1 MPSWG
6 AILQLINRTTVWQIG
21 AQTLES
27 RSWTTCAQCEQV
39 LLDYFEGVDRRD
51 PEMAVSVFAED
62 ARAEIMTGKV
72 LEGRDRIGRALGRVL
87 VRYARTSHHFTN
99 ARVEIDGDRAVL
111 RTYVYA
117 YHRMTTGDVWHLWAR
132 LYDGMERRDGRW
144 LIVDHRLTGVDS
156 EPHRP
161 DIGGDWYA
169 GHPGHLAPGPI
180 PDTHDVARDALAAA
194 VPVAGAGLAL
204 VRGAATEDGALPAGV
219 KALFAAAAAAA
230 KGHGGQLREG
240 LDRAKDGGVPA
251 EHAWAAAAALG
262 LARGEEVAA
271 RLVAAILA
279 RYGPPAEGG
288 AAAES
293 FDPEAA
299 RDYFRDYFGGE
310 IPERVTLLAE
320 RSAPMFEGY
329 ALLHRGVL
337 RDGALEPKLAEL
349 LLCAVNAAELQT
361 AFVEIHARA
370 ARQAGATDAELVDA
384 IVSVIPVGGIAVWA
398 ASAAVLAGR

>member
-1 MPSWG
+1 MDD
-6 AILQLINRTTVWQIG
+6 ARAV
-21 AQTLES
+21 
-27 RSWTTCAQCEQV
+27 EQV

-99 ARVEIDGDRAVL
+99 ARVEIDGDLATL

-144 LIVDHRLTGVDS
+144 QIVDHRLTGVDS

-161 DIGGDWYA
+161 DIGNEWYG
-169 GHPGHLAPGPI
+169 GHAGHLAPGPI
-180 PDTHDVARDALAAA
+180 PDTRSVAREALAAA
-194 VPVAGAGLAL
+194 DPAAGAGLDL
-204 VRGAATEDGALPAGV
+204 VRGAANADGALPAGV

-230 KGHGGQLREG
+230 KGHPGQLRDG
-240 LDRAKDGGVPA
+240 LGRAKAAGIPA
-251 EHAWAAAAALG
+251 EQAWAAASALA
-262 LARGEEVAA
+262 LSRGEEVAG

-279 RYGPPAEGG
+279 HYGPSAEG
-288 AAAES
+288 AAAAPLGV
-293 FDPEAA
+293 DAA
-299 RDYFRDYFGGE
+299 RAYFRDHFGGE
-310 IPERVTLLAE
+310 IPERVELIAQ
-320 RSAPMFEGY
+320 SSQPVFEGY

-337 RDGALEPKLAEL
+337 HEGALEPKLAEL

-361 AFVEIHARA
+361 GFVEIHAQG
-370 ARQAGATDAELVDA
+370 ARKAGASDAELVDA
-384 IVSVIPVGGIAVWA
+384 VVSVIPVGGIAVWA
-398 ASAAVLAGR
+398 ACAGMLAGNG

>member
-1 MPSWG
+1 MDDVR
-6 AILQLINRTTVWQIG
+6 AV
-21 AQTLES
+21 
-27 RSWTTCAQCEQV
+27 EQV
-39 LLDYFEGVDRRD
+39 LLDYFDGVDRRD
-51 PEMAVSVFAED
+51 PEAAVSVFAED

-87 VRYARTSHHFTN
+87 VRYARTSHHPTN
-99 ARVEIDGDRAVL
+99 ARVEIDGDRATL

-144 LIVDHRLTGVDS
+144 LIVDHKLTGVDS

-161 DIGGDWYA
+161 DIGNEWYS
-169 GHPGHLAPGPI
+169 GHAGHLAPGPI
-180 PDTHDVARDALAAA
+180 PDARLVARDALAAA
-194 VPVAGAGLAL
+194 DPAAGAGLAL
-204 VRGAATEDGALPAGV
+204 VRGAATGDGALPAGV

-230 KGHGGQLREG
+230 KGHPGQLRDG
-240 LDRAKDGGVPA
+240 LARAKEAGVPA

-262 LARGEEVAA
+262 LARGEEVAG

-279 RYGPPAEGG
+279 HYGPPAEGG
-288 AAAES
+288 AATA

-299 RDYFRDYFGGE
+299 RAYFRDYFGGE
-310 IPERVTLLAE
+310 IPERVALLAE
-320 RSAPMFEGY
+320 RSAPAFEGY

-337 RDGALEPKLAEL
+337 RHGALEPKLAEL

-370 ARQAGATDAELVDA
+370 ARKAGASDAELVDA

-398 ASAAVLAGR
+398 ASAAVLAGS

>member
-1 MPSWG
+1 VVVDDVR
-6 AILQLINRTTVWQIG
+6 AV
-21 AQTLES
+21 
-27 RSWTTCAQCEQV
+27 EQV
-39 LLDYFEGVDRRD
+39 LLNYFDGVDRRD
-51 PEMAVSVFAED
+51 PEAAVSVFAPD

-87 VRYARTSHHFTN
+87 VRYARTSHHPTN

-180 PDTHDVARDALAAA
+180 PDPREVARKALADA
-194 VPVAGAGLAL
+194 VPVAGAGLAR
-204 VRGAATEDGALPAGV
+204 VRDAATGDGALPAGT

-230 KGHGGQLREG
+230 RGHAGQLR
-240 LDRAKDGGVPA
+240 DAISRARDEGVPA
-251 EHAWAAAAALG
+251 DHLWAAAAALG
-262 LARGEEVAA
+262 LARGEEVAG
-271 RLVAAILA
+271 RLVAQILA
-279 RYGPPAEGG
+279 HYGPSETDGAPAPG
-288 AAAES
+288 
-293 FDPEAA
+293 FDPDAA
-299 RDYFRDYFGGE
+299 RGYFRDYFGGE
-310 IPERVTLLAE
+310 IPERVALLAE
-320 RSAPMFEGY
+320 RSPSAFEGY

-370 ARQAGATDAELVDA
+370 ARAAGATEAELVDA
-384 IVSVIPVGGIAVWA
+384 IVSMIPIGGIAVWA
-398 ASAAVLAGR
+398 ATAGVLAGS

>member
-1 MPSWG
+1 MDDVR
-6 AILQLINRTTVWQIG
+6 AV
-21 AQTLES
+21 
-27 RSWTTCAQCEQV
+27 EQV
-39 LLDYFEGVDRRD
+39 LLDYFDGVDRRD
-51 PEMAVSVFAED
+51 AEAAVSVFAED

-87 VRYARTSHHFTN
+87 VRYARTSHHPTN

-161 DIGGDWYA
+161 DIGNEWYG

-180 PDTHDVARDALAAA
+180 PEQGDVARRALADA

-204 VRGAATEDGALPAGV
+204 LRESAAAEGALPAGV

-230 KGHGGQLREG
+230 RGHALLLR
-240 LDRAKDGGVPA
+240 DAVARARAEDVPA
-251 EHAWAAAAALG
+251 EQAWAAAAALG
-262 LARGEEVAA
+262 LARGEEVAG
-271 RLVAAILA
+271 RFVAALLA
-279 RYGPPAEGG
+279 HYGPPPAGDPYG
-288 AAAES
+288 AA
-293 FDPEAA
+293 FDRDAA
-299 RDYFRDYFGGE
+299 LAYFRDYFGGDV
-310 IPERVTLLAE
+310 PERVSLLAE
-320 RSAPMFEGY
+320 RSASVFEGY

-370 ARQAGATDAELVDA
+370 ARGAGATEAELVDA
-384 IVSVIPVGGIAVWA
+384 IVAVIPVGGIAVWA
-398 ASAAVLAGR
+398 AAAGVLGKA

>member
-1 MPSWG
+1 
-6 AILQLINRTTVWQIG
+6 
-21 AQTLES
+21 
-27 RSWTTCAQCEQV
+27 
-39 LLDYFEGVDRRD
+39 
-51 PEMAVSVFAED
+51 
-62 ARAEIMTGKV
+62 MTGKV

-87 VRYARTSHHFTN
+87 VRYARTSHHPTN

-161 DIGGDWYA
+161 DIGNEWYG

-180 PDTHDVARDALAAA
+180 PEQGDVARRALADA

-204 VRGAATEDGALPAGV
+204 VRERSGRRAARCRPASRRSSRRLPPLRAAMRLLLRDAVARAARGGGSRRAGLGGGRR
-219 KALFAAAAAAA
+219 ARARPRGGGRRPPRRRAPRPLRPAAQPASRPAAAF
-230 KGHGGQLREG
+230 
-240 LDRAKDGGVPA
+240 DSD
-251 EHAWAAAAALG
+251 AAL
-262 LARGEEVAA
+262 A
-271 RLVAAILA
+271 
-279 RYGPPAEGG
+279 
-288 AAAES
+288 
-293 FDPEAA
+293 
-299 RDYFRDYFGGE
+299 YFRDYFGGDV
-310 IPERVTLLAE
+310 PERVALLAE
-320 RSAPMFEGY
+320 RSPSVFEGY

-349 LLCAVNAAELQT
+349 LLCAVNAAEYQT

-370 ARQAGATDAELVDA
+370 ARGAGATEAELVDA
-384 IVSVIPVGGIAVWA
+384 IVAVIPVAG
-398 ASAAVLAGR
+398 ASPRGRPPPARAREALSPAS